1 MEKIKTIILKIFDK
15 AEFLF
20 SSESFQKK
28 HNNFGAIEYKNDGFV
43 IKDKDL
49 SVDIKWD
56 DINKIEVY
64 KKDLFTVDLI
74 VMEITHDEKVLVI
87 DEELPGWFQFILKLK
102 EIFSE
107 IPRDWDLTIM
117 NPAFEKNYRVL
128 FEKKV

>member
-28 HNNFGAIEYKNDGFV
+28 HNNFGAIGYKNDGFL

-87 DEELPGWFQFILKLK
+87 DEELSGWFQFILKLK

-128 FEKKV
+128 FGKKV

>member
-1 MEKIKTIILKIFDK
+1 MEKIKTIILKLFNKI
-15 AEFLF
+15 EFSF
-20 SSESFQKK
+20 SSESSQKK
-28 HNNFGAIEYKNDGFV
+28 HNNFGALEYENDGFV
-43 IKDKDL
+43 IKDKYL

-74 VMEITHDEKVLVI
+74 VMEITHDEKILVI
-87 DEELPGWFQFILKLK
+87 DEKLPGWFQFILKLK